1 MGSAYGDRRCLNGEL
16 GASAVH
22 TTRTR
27 LTAITLLACML
38 LTGCAMGP
46 RPIQYLWQSEEE
58 LAYYVDKAS
67 SIEYPVE
74 SEPRPIAE
82 DLLTAP
88 RSIYSLDKVKHREV
102 TLSECIL
109 MALDSEVIID
119 DTSLGNPGN
128 PVLSRPANA
137 PSIYDIALQ
146 ESGFLFG
153 NRGIEASLADY
164 DPTLTGTGSWG
175 RSEVPQNLANS
186 GLPQGSVLTTET
198 MNASVALEKPFMTGG
213 SALVQM
219 DTIYDGNNRPSGP
232 GPGSV
237 QLFPSSY
244 NGFLRAEFRQPLLA
258 GSGVEFNQIAGPVN
272 QNLRGVSGVSQG
284 VLISRINRD
293 ISHTQFEQS
302 TSTMVRDV
310 ERRYWDLRLKLELY
324 QSERKAFHDLLELKG
339 RLQGRQVGGPAV
351 VEADSRLLEADARIR
366 GSLADVL
373 ESEAR
378 LRRLC
383 HLPIN
388 DGTFL
393 TPADMPTSAE
403 LLPEWSS
410 VLQEAFSNR
419 VEIRRQKWEI
429 KSLELQLKAAKNLTR
444 PSLDMVARYDR
455 NALGDRFLGGGNTYG
470 RNLFT
475 SQTDGWTMGFRAS
488 MPVGLRAA
496 RTQVRNYELRL
507 QKARA
512 MIAQQEREV
521 AYELSDMMFNMQRW
535 YSLAESQK
543 RRVAKSRDHQEVIA
557 SRLEREKNESQ
568 YQQLLHQQLQ
578 AKAAI
583 RDAEQGYMRAITEY
597 NQALTEFAFRKG
609 TLLTDNSI
617 YLAEGPW
624 HPAAYH
630 GALRRAERR
639 THSKDAH
646 RLQSKPIEFV
656 GGSARSA
663 WESQGVPGR
672 PSTPGAMEEWSESG
686 RVQLPDG
693 NVNPP
698 EPEPLPMTNPPTD
711 NKAQRE
717 DSLETAGHLELK
729 PVSLPGN
736 E

>member
-1 MGSAYGDRRCLNGEL
+1 
-16 GASAVH
+16 
-22 TTRTR
+22 
-27 LTAITLLACML
+27 ML
-38 LTGCAMGP
+38 LTGCAFGP

-67 SIEYPVE
+67 AIEYPVE
-74 SEPRPIAE
+74 SQPRPIDE

-88 RSIYSLDKVKHREV
+88 RSIYSLEEVEHREV
-102 TLSECIL
+102 TLIQCL
-109 MALDSEVIID
+109 HMALDAEVLLD

-128 PVLSRPANA
+128 PILSRPANA

-146 ESGFLFG
+146 SSGFLFG
-153 NRGIEASLADY
+153 NRSVEASLADY
-164 DPTLTGTGSWG
+164 DPTLTGTASWG
-175 RSEVPQNLANS
+175 RNEVPQNLANS
-186 GLPQGSVLTTET
+186 GLPQGSVLATET
-198 MNASVALEKPFMTGG
+198 MNASMSLEKPFMTGG

-219 DTIYDGNNRPSGP
+219 DAIYDGNNRPSGP

-244 NGFLRAEFRQPLLA
+244 NGFLRFEMRQPLLA

-293 ISHTQFEQS
+293 ISLTQFEQS
-302 TSTMVRDV
+302 TATMIRDV

-324 QSERKAFHDLLELKG
+324 KSEQKAFRDLYELKA
-339 RLQGRQVGGPAV
+339 RLLSRRVGGPAL
-351 VEADSRLLEADARIR
+351 VEADSRLLEADARLR

-429 KSLELQLKAAKNLTR
+429 KSLELQLKAAQNLTR
-444 PSLDMVARYDR
+444 PSLDLVSRYDR
-455 NALGDRFLGGGNTYG
+455 NALGDGFIGGGNTFG

-475 SQTDGWTMGFRAS
+475 SQTDGWTLGFRAS

-507 QKARA
+507 KKARA

-535 YSLAESQK
+535 YSLAESQR
-543 RRVAKSRDHQEVIA
+543 RRVVNSRDHEHSIK
-557 SRLEREKNESQ
+557 SRLRNEPNGPQ

-578 AKAAI
+578 AKSAI

-597 NQALTEFAFRKG
+597 NQALAEFAFRKG
-609 TLLTDNSI
+609 TILTDNAI
-617 YLAEGPW
+617 FLAEGQW
-624 HPAAYH
+624 HPAAYE
-630 GALRRAERR
+630 GALQRAEQR
-639 THSKDAH
+639 THSRDAH
-646 RLQSKPIEFV
+646 RLQSKPVEFV
-656 GGSARSA
+656 GGAAGTA
-663 WESQGVPGR
+663 WESQGIPGR
-672 PSTPGAMEEWSESG
+672 PSTPGVMEKWRDSG
-686 RVQLPDG
+686 RVQLPESG
-693 NVNPP
+693 SPPIP
-698 EPEPLPMTNPPTD
+698 EPQPVPSPPTD
-711 NKAQRE
+711 NRAE
-717 DSLETAGHLELK
+717 LDGGLETAGRVALK
-729 PVSLPGN
+729 PVTLSTD